1 MKKISGNLRPLSAK
15 IAQVAKTKNERE
27 HYMKRNLRVVAAIA
41 IAAFALT
48 ASPVIARAAQ
58 AGDTS
63 TAAKT
68 KRKSRKAKATDT
80 ATPAPAGTTATP
92 AEPAAPAAPAAPGS
106 TAPKA
111 AKSKTPAPTVNASA
125 SDIASAKS
133 SGKVWVNTDT
143 GVYHKGGRWYG
154 KTKQGKFMSEDDA
167 KKAGYHEAK
176 AEIGV
181 KKT

>member
-1 MKKISGNLRPLSAK
+1 MRQYSRV
-15 IAQVAKTKNERE
+15 IAGITAV
-27 HYMKRNLRVVAAIA
+27 
-41 IAAFALT
+41 AFALV
-48 ASPVIARAAQ
+48 AAPVVARAAQ
-58 AGDTS
+58 DDTS

-80 ATPAPAGTTATP
+80 TAAATPAPAATA
-92 AEPAAPAAPAAPGS
+92 PAAPAAPAS

-111 AKSKTPAPTVNASA
+111 AKSKTPTPSVNASD
-125 SDIASAKS
+125 SDVASAKS
-133 SGKVWVNTDT
+133 TGKVWVNTDT
-143 GVYHKGGRWYG
+143 GVYHKSGRWYG

-167 KKAGYHEAK
+167 KKAGYHQAK